1 MEINVERDGRSI
13 TGRVRGERRTPYLTR
28 VNIVN
33 GRGGRI
39 RLSSTC
45 TCLVYSECEHAA
57 ATLLAALDETAAP
70 DADEVSAAI
79 DPELEAW
86 IAAINQSARAQT
98 NGHASDGADCVLY
111 VLEPAQRLWRDAAAI
126 QPLAVSTFRAR
137 RLRGGLYGREHPL
150 AMSNLVAEDPA
161 SFVAVDDQVIGRLL
175 GAPNAQTKRLGS
187 VGDGDTLRRMLET
200 GRCHWRNGQG
210 PALSYEEPRAGRFGW
225 QFDSEGQQHVV
236 CELEDARAPTWSS
249 SAWASPGTSTS
260 RSSACGRI
268 ETSVPHRVTRLL
280 LRGAGRAGRRR
291 QPGPPEAAAQRR
303 DPASCPSP
311 CASASGW
318 RCARRRSC
326 ICTARGS
333 PPRAAWAGSARSR
346 RSTCRWRG
354 SCSTMPV
361 PRSAGRTAA
370 PRSTTSRTTGCWS
383 CRATRC
389 SRCR

>member
-98 NGHASDGADCVLY
+98 NGHASEGADCVLY

-161 SFVAVDDQVIGRLL
+161 SFVAVDDQVID
-175 GAPNAQTKRLGS
+175 NSKRF
-187 VGDGDTLRRMLET
+187 T
-200 GRCHWRNGQG
+200 
-210 PALSYEEPRAGRFGW
+210 
-225 QFDSEGQQHVV
+225 
-236 CELEDARAPTWSS
+236 
-249 SAWASPGTSTS
+249 
-260 RSSACGRI
+260 
-268 ETSVPHRVTRLL
+268 
-280 LRGAGRAGRRR
+280 
-291 QPGPPEAAAQRR
+291 
-303 DPASCPSP
+303 
-311 CASASGW
+311 
-318 RCARRRSC
+318 
-326 ICTARGS
+326 
-333 PPRAAWAGSARSR
+333 
-346 RSTCRWRG
+346 
-354 SCSTMPV
+354 
-361 PRSAGRTAA
+361 
-370 PRSTTSRTTGCWS
+370 
-383 CRATRC
+383 
-389 SRCR
+389 